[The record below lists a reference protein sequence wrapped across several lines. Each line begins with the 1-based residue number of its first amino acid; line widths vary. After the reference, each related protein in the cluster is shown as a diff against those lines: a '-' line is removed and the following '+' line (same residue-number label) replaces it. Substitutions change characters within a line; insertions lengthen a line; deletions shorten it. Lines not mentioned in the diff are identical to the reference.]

1 MIRLPPEPPRTYPLF
16 PTTTLFRSS
25 IGCREACRGRLRRFC
40 PPRHPCREMLIET
53 LPAADP
59 PAAVPGR
66 PSSFAI
72 EVPDALLGRA
82 RAGERAACEQVY
94 RRFESPVVTLALD
107 RKSGGQG
114 KSVEV
119 RVDIGGGRRHK

>member
-1 MIRLPPEPPRTYPLF
+1 MRISDWSSDVCSSDLPCDAA
-16 PTTTLFRSS
+16 S

-40 PPRHPCREMLIET
+40 PPRHPCRGMLIET
-53 LPAADP
+53 LPAAAP

-82 RAGERAACEQVY
+82 RRSEEHTSELQSLMRISYAVFCLKQKKILE
-94 RRFESPVVTLALD
+94 
-107 RKSGGQG
+107 
-114 KSVEV
+114 
-119 RVDIGGGRRHK
+119 